1 MTRIIVRA
9 TELKVGDEILEHGEV
24 DWKIQTIFPRMTK
37 EISEF
42 VPQDVHDA
50 GGWVHVGGD
59 RDDDYYL
66 KYYGGREEFNFFP
79 DEEVTINREDAGDQS
94 VVTDACY
101 VGNSYPSH
109 WVVRHVHDGI
119 VSVSRSVSFVLMSPE
134 ISATMTLDVF
144 EKMIET
150 NEIVRT
156 YAI

>member
-9 TELKVGDEILEHGEV
+9 INLHLGDEILEHGEV
-24 DWKIQTIFPRMTK
+24 DWKIDTVFPRTTK

-59 RDDDYYL
+59 REDGYYE

-79 DEEVTINREDAGDQS
+79 DEEVLINRENAGDQT
-94 VVTDACY
+94 VVADAHY
-101 VGNSYPSH
+101 WSSTYPSC

-119 VSVSRSVSFVLMSPE
+119 VSVSQSVSFVLMPKE
-134 ISATMTLDVF
+134 VTATMTMDVF

-150 NEIVRT
+150 HDLVRT
-156 YAI
+156 YAH